1 MYYRNFSHQETY
13 LELIYDTQKGNSN
26 EYVSAFYILT
36 LPEIY
41 DVAIKH
47 IKGDFIDF
55 DSIINNEWSDSMLF
69 LLKVAKSLFTSK
81 GRIDITDFLYLDI
94 DDYNVFREAMDLRY
108 DNATMKKQPIGRP
121 YALCLGN
128 SVYRVGADMRIYWSL
143 RLVYTKVQRGLA
155 KANYFKKQGAK
166 PRI

>member
-47 IKGDFIDF
+47 IDGDVIDF
-55 DSIINNEWSDSMLF
+55 DKILDYEWTDSMLF
-69 LLKVAKSLFTSK
+69 LLTVAKSLFTSS
-81 GRIDITDFLYLDI
+81 GRIEITDFLYLDI

-108 DNATMKKQPIGRP
+108 DTAAMKK
-121 YALCLGN
+121 
-128 SVYRVGADMRIYWSL
+128 
-143 RLVYTKVQRGLA
+143 
-155 KANYFKKQGAK
+155 
-166 PRI
+166 